1 MSPVMPKDYFD
12 FRKNQ
17 ILKSAWE
24 CFEEKGYQKF
34 TIRDIAKKIGVSPGA
49 IYNYFKGKD
58 EIIEELH
65 KWNLLE
71 KKKLFDQTAQ
81 KGSTR
86 ESLGEFFTNIFQS
99 IPEQELI
106 KFHRGD
112 INLWSEALRQKN
124 LRKIFNENQEDSL
137 NNLVELIQKGI
148 ESQEINARLNPKAL
162 AGYFL
167 ALWKGLQLQLVLTD
181 DLDVNV
187 YLEEIKEIML
197 GNTWRERQSS

>member
-137 NNLVELIQKGI
+137 NNLVVLIQKGI

>member
-34 TIRDIAKKIGVSPGA
+34 TIRAIAKKIGVSPGA

-81 KGSTR
+81 KGSAR

-137 NNLVELIQKGI
+137 NNLVVLIQKGI

-181 DLDVNV
+181 DLDLNA

-197 GNTWRERQSS
+197 GNTWQER

>member
-71 KKKLFDQTAQ
+71 KKKLFDQAAH
-81 KGSTR
+81 KGSAR

-137 NNLVELIQKGI
+137 NNLVVLIQKGI